1 MRITCHDVE
10 NFCLF
15 AQLKDQKVLL
25 KDLVKDVRN
34 FKRCILIDCC
44 DEYIFTLKYGF

>member
-10 NFCLF
+10 NFRSF
-15 AQLKDQKVLL
+15 AQIKEQKLLL
-25 KDLVKDVRN
+25 KEFVKDVRN

-44 DEYIFTLKYGF
+44 EEYIFALKYGF